1 MYCIKYNVYN
11 IKLSKYTIY
20 SIKLSIHIDTQY
32 IVCIIKQY

>member
-11 IKLSKYTIY
+11 IKLINYTIY
-20 SIKLSIHIDTQY
+20 SVKLSIHIDTQH